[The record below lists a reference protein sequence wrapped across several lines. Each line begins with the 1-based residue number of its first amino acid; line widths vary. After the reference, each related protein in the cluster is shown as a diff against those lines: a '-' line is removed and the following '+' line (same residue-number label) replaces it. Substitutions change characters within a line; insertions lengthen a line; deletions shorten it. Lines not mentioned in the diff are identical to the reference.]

1 MRYANKIDDNQND
14 IVDALRKAGATV
26 RIVSQGNGLP
36 DLLVGY
42 RGVTILMEVKDGN
55 KVPSAR
61 KLTDAEDKFFR
72 EWTGGLLAVINS
84 KEEALELLTKVC

>member
-1 MRYANKIDDNQND
+1 
-14 IVDALRKAGATV
+14 
-26 RIVSQGNGLP
+26 
-36 DLLVGY
+36 
-42 RGVTILMEVKDGN
+42 MEVKDGN